1 MKISLITVFFILAYT
16 NQLSAQR
23 NCISFN
29 YQQQQLNTDPSLQMK
44 MDAIESFTR
53 QHTNTTDLLS
63 RTEGTSVITI
73 PVVVHILF
81 HEAGENIS
89 DQQVINQI
97 AILNRCFRR
106 TNADSINT
114 PQYFK
119 PLAADCEIEFK
130 LATSDPRKRNT
141 NGIVRKYSPIVWWSA
156 DDKMKFS
163 SETGDDAWDSK
174 SYLNIWICNLD
185 QVAGYSS
192 VISGPANK
200 DGVVLGFNIIG
211 STGASD
217 GFNMGKTAVHEVGH
231 WLNLKHLWGDTDCGD
246 DLVDDTPKQ
255 STYTVGCPSA
265 IRISCG
271 NGANGNMYMNYM
283 DFTEDGCMNMFT
295 YGQKARMRALFVS
308 GGLRNS
314 ILSSTG
320 LDAPLIFEA
329 ALPAESP
336 KWLHP
341 HLYPNPT
348 TSAMTLDLAYDVRW
362 MGKTIQ
368 VLNLQGQVVMQLQV
382 TSKAQKIDVSKL
394 QAGLYFLSAKKEDG
408 GVIKQKFIKL

>member
-1 MKISLITVFFILAYT
+1 MKLGLITAFFILVYT
-16 NQLSAQR
+16 NQLFAQR
-23 NCISFN
+23 NCATFN
-29 YQQQQLNTDPSLQMK
+29 YEQQQFNSDPSLRMK
-44 MDAIESFTR
+44 MDAIESFTK
-53 QHTNTTDLLS
+53 QHKSTTQQLS
-63 RTEGTSVITI
+63 RAEGTFVITI
-73 PVVVHILF
+73 PVVVHILY
-81 HEAGENIS
+81 HESSENIS
-89 DQQVINQI
+89 DQQILNQI

-106 TNADSINT
+106 NNADSVNT

-141 NGIVRKYSPIVWWSA
+141 NGIIRKYSPIVWWSA

-163 SETGDDAWDSK
+163 SEMGDDAWDPK
-174 SYLNIWICNLD
+174 NYLNIWVCNLD

-192 VISGPANK
+192 IMGGPANI
-200 DGVVLGFNIIG
+200 DGVVLGYNVIG
-211 STGASD
+211 ATGGSG
-217 GFNMGKTAVHEVGH
+217 GFNMGKTGVHEVGH

-271 NGANGNMYMNYM
+271 NGPNGNMYMNYM

-295 YGQKARMRALFVS
+295 YGQKARMRALFAP

-329 ALPAESP
+329 ALPVESP

-341 HLYPNPT
+341 QLYPNPT
-348 TSAMTLDLAYDVRW
+348 TSDMTLDLAYDVRW
-362 MGKTIQ
+362 MGKTMT
-368 VLNLQGQVVMQLQV
+368 VSNLQGQVVMQLQIS
-382 TSKAQKIDVSKL
+382 SKSQKIDVSKL

-408 GVIKQKFIKL
+408 GFIKQKFIKL